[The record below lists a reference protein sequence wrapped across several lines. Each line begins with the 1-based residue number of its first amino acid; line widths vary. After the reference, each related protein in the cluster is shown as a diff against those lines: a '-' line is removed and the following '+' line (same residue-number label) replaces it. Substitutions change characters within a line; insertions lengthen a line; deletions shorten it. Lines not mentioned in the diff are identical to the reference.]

1 MVKQA
6 QIGSIMPKT
15 LEELRGEAPVLAK
28 WYKTLKVTHELV
40 IQLGGNATITI
51 PLKKYPTDEE
61 VATAVKIAGGR
72 GAKIVTTSVETK
84 PYELIDA
91 EDVDMHY
98 GYHDE
103 LRDSPVH
110 IFSTAEIRK
119 AVLERMKE
127 DME

>member
-1 MVKQA
+1 MGKQV

-28 WYKTLKVTHELV
+28 WYKTLTVTQELV
-40 IQLGGNATITI
+40 IQLGGTSTLVI

-61 VATAVKIAGGR
+61 VATVVKIAGGY

-84 PYELIDA
+84 PYDLIDA

-98 GYHDE
+98 GCHEE

-110 IFSTAEIRK
+110 IFNTEEIRK
-119 AVLERMKE
+119 AVRERIKE
-127 DME
+127 GME